1 MYKQKKVIR
10 VGKGTKWQRGGA
22 AVIEEVCTAIDDV
35 IVEAGDDLTPEE
47 EEITDT
53 LGEEDAEVPTDN
65 RQQIHDDKVVQTL
78 KVCAITDMTKRGIK
92 ITPTQNRAAISI
104 LPNVHM

>member
-1 MYKQKKVIR
+1 MIR
-10 VGKGTKWQRGGA
+10 VGKGTKRQCGGA
-22 AVIEEVCTAIDDV
+22 AVIEEVRSAVDDV

-47 EEITDT
+47 EEIADT

-65 RQQIHDDKVVQTL
+65 GQQIHDDKVVQTL
-78 KVCAITDMTKRGIK
+78 KVCAIADMTKRGIK

-104 LPNVHM
+104 LLKVRM